1 MHIMFFLTLSK
12 KIYDLVTVNL
22 IPSQLS
28 QSSLS

>member
-1 MHIMFFLTLSK
+1 MFFLTLSK